1 MQSYRRGHNEL
12 DSKSS
17 CPNRHVGSNPTDC
30 AIVQIK
36 LLKGSFFMDQE
47 KLKEETKEIKRQT
60 RAHKLLSRVYS
71 KYGWILDSKIC

>member
-36 LLKGSFFMDQE
+36 LLKGSFFYGSRKTERRNKGNKKANPRAQA
-47 KLKEETKEIKRQT
+47 LK
-60 RAHKLLSRVYS
+60 
-71 KYGWILDSKIC
+71 